1 LVRLVLESH
10 TGRALVPIPKR
21 SAAPRATSTLSWWIV
36 SQKVLDLK
44 RPIREADLF
53 LHRGEP
59 TFRANSGREQLQQ
72 ILEAIP

>member
-44 RPIREADLF
+44 RPIREADS
-53 LHRGEP
+53 P
-59 TFRANSGREQLQQ
+59 TDARHDGVGPGADVSKRSKS
-72 ILEAIP
+72 

>member
-44 RPIREADLF
+44 RPIREEK
-53 LHRGEP
+53 RGPASDINAVVVDSQSEG
-59 TFRANSGREQLQQ
+59 A
-72 ILEAIP
+72 